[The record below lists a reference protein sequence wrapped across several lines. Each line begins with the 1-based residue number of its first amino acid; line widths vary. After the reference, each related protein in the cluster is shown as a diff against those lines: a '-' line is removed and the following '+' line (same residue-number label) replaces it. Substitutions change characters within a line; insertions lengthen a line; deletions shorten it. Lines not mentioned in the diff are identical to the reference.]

1 MASGVV
7 SKVDSHHSWS
17 GGKWQKR
24 REKKGGREGGGV
36 VVWILASL
44 VLDYLL
50 GVMVRVA
57 QFVSEGCC
65 GRAQVVS
72 ATRLLLFDVGI

>member
-1 MASGVV
+1 MAKKEGE
-7 SKVDSHHSWS
+7 
-17 GGKWQKR
+17 KR
-24 REKKGGREGGGV
+24 RGGV

-65 GRAQVVS
+65 GRAQG
-72 ATRLLLFDVGI
+72 GISDAFV

>member
-7 SKVDSHHSWS
+7 SKVDSRHSWS

-24 REKKGGREGGGV
+24 REKKGGRGGS
-36 VVWILASL
+36 SL
-44 VLDYLL
+44 DSSEFGFGLL

-57 QFVSEGCC
+57 QFVSEGCRV
-65 GRAQVVS
+65 GLRGVS
-72 ATRLLLFDVGI
+72 AMLLFDVGI

>member
-7 SKVDSHHSWS
+7 SKVDSRHSWS

-24 REKKGGREGGGV
+24 REKKGGRGGS
-36 VVWILASL
+36 SL
-44 VLDYLL
+44 DSSEFGFGLL

-57 QFVSEGCC
+57 QFVSDGVLWS
-65 GRAQVVS
+65 RAGGVS
-72 ATRLLLFDVGI
+72 DKVAFV